1 MEQNE
6 LTVII
11 YYKKTLN
18 SCYVDFRDGV
28 SIRNWLRENTELG
41 KELDSIELDDCYV
54 KILEEAIK

>member
-18 SCYVDFRDGV
+18 SCYVDFTENEYIINALKVLDGFKNGGDIYCATAL
-28 SIRNWLRENTELG
+28 STGPLAM
-41 KELDSIELDDCYV
+41 
-54 KILEEAIK
+54 AI